1 MGQAITTCKGE
12 ASDFFFVPSGTVHAI
27 GEGIL
32 ILETQQNSDTTYRL
46 YDYNRRDS
54 EGKLRELH
62 LEKSMEVIETPFVSM
77 QQSVQY
83 EEIEDLYVTKF
94 IECPYFSVEKW
105 ELDGVVNLTQK
116 SISSFKCNRW
126 RRRANTRY

>member
-1 MGQAITTCKGE
+1 
-12 ASDFFFVPSGTVHAI
+12 
-27 GEGIL
+27 
-32 ILETQQNSDTTYRL
+32 
-46 YDYNRRDS
+46 
-54 EGKLRELH
+54 
-62 LEKSMEVIETPFVSM
+62 MEVIETPFVSM

-116 SISSFKCNRW
+116 NPFLLLSVIDGEGELIHGTEKYQLEQGDHLILPSDFGEYRVVG
-126 RRRANTRY
+126 RAEFIIASV